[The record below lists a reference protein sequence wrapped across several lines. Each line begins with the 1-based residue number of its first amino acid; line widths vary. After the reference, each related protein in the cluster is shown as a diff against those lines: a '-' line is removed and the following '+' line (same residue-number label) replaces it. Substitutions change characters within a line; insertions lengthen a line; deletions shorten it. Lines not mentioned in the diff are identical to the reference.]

1 LNGHLLNTEV
11 LFVNLPKRMSFADEV
26 SSVHSERSGQ
36 SFQRDPYQSRNCQ
49 QRRKQMNRK
58 VMSGRGAC
66 HGTPNSLLGP
76 DKFEP
81 SKRAYRNVFSFQIIP
96 SHAAKLNF
104 INDDNNT
111 IPCVQIA
118 AKVKEIEIK
127 EAEKQKATPIE
138 RILLTRCAGKLSCPW
153 SVGLLGHLVYCW
165 GLVSCVIAMDVE
177 DDGPEEN
184 WAENT
189 TCLTGNTSERSFS
202 YDDLRRF
209 KQEPLARSAGGG
221 MGGRRSAY
229 WSARCSRLVSNI
241 CSSAVALLSAVSP
254 IAMVSIP
261 KAQLLFAWSTNDSSK
276 ANNDVFGGWQ
286 TSECGADCQGL
297 LIGFVVKMSL
307 LLLGV
312 WALFWR
318 RADASLPRL
327 FVGRACL
334 LAFVFLFLFA
344 YWLFYVVR
352 IVQKAEPSY
361 TVIVSYALSL
371 VDALLFVHYSAL
383 VAVELLPRLRPV
395 CRVHVLRSPDGFS
408 RSYLLGQLSV
418 QRAAVQL
425 LHWYYR
431 DFPPYNPLLDRPLT
445 SAKAKKS
452 TGSQVGANPAPPPAG
467 AFKIYDVDGRSEAV
481 SLSDVNA
488 KAIMAAAA
496 RKRDS
501 AHNERFYEELEWER
515 RVRKRKA
522 RLLTAVEEAF
532 AHVQRFHDEKGP
544 CSLMDSCE
552 AAQSIFPALARALQ
566 KYLRVTRQQHRFSAE
581 SILDHLSNCLTYD
594 MSAKAFLEQY
604 FTNNDD
610 FHQGIQTPAKWSIV
624 CKQLVSMNISDGMI
638 FQLRCHSPGFDTGVS
653 LLCRVSRLPFLD
665 LTEHS
670 INPKNDAFVL
680 KFNSETSTV
689 AICCLTYVI
698 VSTERDQV
706 DDGGGCYGRKRGNSK
721 RMAVDSAVR
730 AEFEI
735 PRRIA
740 NSLLVD
746 GRWFEVDTDARHS
759 LIVAKG
765 DRLKILTASPEMN
778 GHRLLCGST
787 DGRHYWRKMQ
797 IAVLLCNGTAD
808 PCNGRGRCVWSRMA
822 PHTLPIV
829 SCVCEKNYYG
839 TFCTEYIGNAVFH
852 GWATVVA
859 AFLLMLLSTVLYSL
873 KRSKIDKLLHQQR
886 QKQKRLRAKST
897 RREMKYPIKNR
908 PISRPQPITLRQ
920 PSKPKSKNLHRRKKS
935 RL

>member
-76 DKFEP
+76 DK
-81 SKRAYRNVFSFQIIP
+81 
-96 SHAAKLNF
+96 
-104 INDDNNT
+104 
-111 IPCVQIA
+111 
-118 AKVKEIEIK
+118 
-127 EAEKQKATPIE
+127 
-138 RILLTRCAGKLSCPW
+138 
-153 SVGLLGHLVYCW
+153 
-165 GLVSCVIAMDVE
+165 CVIAMDVE

-467 AFKIYDVDGRSEAV
+467 AFKSSSLHCLFVCLFEFEFEFGSVYDVDGRSEAV

>member
-1 LNGHLLNTEV
+1 LKCRRVICQYLNGHLLNKDV
-11 LFVNLPKRMSFADEV
+11 LLINFYKRMSFADEV

-36 SFQRDPYQSRNCQ
+36 SFQRDPYQSRNCH

-58 VMSGRGAC
+58 VMSGRVAC
-66 HGTPNSLLGP
+66 HGTANSLLSP
-76 DKFEP
+76 DK
-81 SKRAYRNVFSFQIIP
+81 
-96 SHAAKLNF
+96 
-104 INDDNNT
+104 
-111 IPCVQIA
+111 
-118 AKVKEIEIK
+118 
-127 EAEKQKATPIE
+127 
-138 RILLTRCAGKLSCPW
+138 
-153 SVGLLGHLVYCW
+153 
-165 GLVSCVIAMDVE
+165 CVITMDVE
-177 DDGPEEN
+177 EDGPEEN

-209 KQEPLARSAGGG
+209 KQEPLGRSAGASAGGG
-221 MGGRRSAY
+221 RSGY

-241 CSSAVALLSAVSP
+241 CSTAVALLSAISP

-261 KAQLLFAWSTNDSSK
+261 KAQLLFAWSNNDSSK
-276 ANNDVFGGWQ
+276 ANDVLGDWQ

-318 RADASLPRL
+318 RAEASLPRL

-431 DFPPYNPLLDRPLT
+431 DFPPYNPLLDRPLPSNT
-445 SAKAKKS
+445 KAKKS
-452 TGSQVGANPAPPPAG
+452 TGGSQVGSNAAPPSVG
-467 AFKIYDVDGRSEAV
+467 AFKIYDVDGRSDAV

-552 AAQSIFPALARALQ
+552 AAQAIFPALARALQ
-566 KYLRVTRQQHRFSAE
+566 KYIRVTRQQHRFSAE
-581 SILDHLSNCLTYD
+581 SIVEHLSNCLTYD
-594 MSAKAFLEQY
+594 MSAKAFLERY
-604 FTNNDD
+604 FNNNDD

-665 LTEHS
+665 LTEQS

-689 AICCLTYVI
+689 AICCLAFRQTLNFISFSAFLSRRMKIIFQVALLLLKIFIFVTNCTSSCQLNVTKLMEESASEEEI
-698 VSTERDQV
+698 VEIQSGWPWTVQCKPSSKSHAAGSTFCWWLQV
-706 DDGGGCYGRKRGNSK
+706 
-721 RMAVDSAVR
+721 
-730 AEFEI
+730 E
-735 PRRIA
+735 
-740 NSLLVD
+740 
-746 GRWFEVDTDARHS
+746 GRWFLVDTDARQS
-759 LIVAKG
+759 LVIAKG
-765 DRLKILTASPEMN
+765 DRLKILTAAPEMD
-778 GHRLLCGST
+778 GHRLLCASA
-787 DGRHYWRKMQ
+787 DGQQHLRKLK
-797 IAVLLCNGTAD
+797 ISVLLCNGTAD
-808 PCNGRGRCVWSRMA
+808 PCHGRGRCVWSRMA
-822 PHTLPIV
+822 PQTVPIV
-829 SCVCEKNYYG
+829 SCACEQGYYG
-839 TFCTEYIGNAVFH
+839 TFCTEYINSAAFH

-859 AFLLMLLSTVLYSL
+859 VFLLLLLSTILYSL
-873 KRSKIDKLLHQQR
+873 KRSKIDKLLHQQK
-886 QKQKRLRAKST
+886 QKQKRLSTKSS
-897 RREMKYPIKNR
+897 RVEMKPKYPIKKK
-908 PISRPQPITLRQ
+908 PISQPQPATPR
-920 PSKPKSKNLHRRKKS
+920 PRSKTKPKNLHRRRK
-935 RL
+935 

>member
-76 DKFEP
+76 DK
-81 SKRAYRNVFSFQIIP
+81 
-96 SHAAKLNF
+96 
-104 INDDNNT
+104 
-111 IPCVQIA
+111 
-118 AKVKEIEIK
+118 
-127 EAEKQKATPIE
+127 
-138 RILLTRCAGKLSCPW
+138 
-153 SVGLLGHLVYCW
+153 
-165 GLVSCVIAMDVE
+165 CVIAMDVE

-452 TGSQVGANPAPPPAG
+452 TGSQVGANSAPPPAG

-604 FTNNDD
+604 FNNNDD

-680 KFNSETSTV
+680 KFNSETSLSLSNYYLLYYYYNCSHMLPNRITSSCQLNVTKLMMEVDVTEESVEIQSGWPWTV
-689 AICCLTYVI
+689 QC
-698 VSTERDQV
+698 
-706 DDGGGCYGRKRGNSK
+706 KPNSK
-721 RMAVDSAVR
+721 SHDGSPAVCWW
-730 AEFEI
+730 
-735 PRRIA
+735 
-740 NSLLVD
+740 LQVD

-897 RREMKYPIKNR
+897 RREMKYPINKR

-920 PSKPKSKNLHRRKKS
+920 PSKTKSKNLHRRKKNRYS
-935 RL
+935 NT